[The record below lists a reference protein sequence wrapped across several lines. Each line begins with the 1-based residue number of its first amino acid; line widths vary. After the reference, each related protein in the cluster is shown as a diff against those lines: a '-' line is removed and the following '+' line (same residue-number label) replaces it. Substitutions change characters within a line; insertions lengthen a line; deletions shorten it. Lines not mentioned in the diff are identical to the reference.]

1 MKLSFLDWVSLI
13 ANIVTILGIS
23 GFLTAYINRKRE
35 EKKTSNEVL
44 VNAIKSS
51 SLQLNLYKLDNKK
64 IYRSADYIKFLQQN
78 LQEWRDSINDFE
90 VDRDWQQS
98 EEYFIPSEE
107 ELLGLDS
114 EQADISDDIYSTDY
128 VFHDGKDQQWL
139 YENQIEDYLSQF
151 KGLSLNDQ
159 KNMLHTAISKEILS
173 QHLINIE
180 RESRLSE
187 EELSKFIDS
196 VLTSITSEGLSYNS
210 YLNKEFESLLEI
222 QTELDELLKYQELY
236 IDSIVNYA
244 IKFDNPLVIFQE
256 KWRSK
261 NKLPVEFSEEEYS
274 IRRLSIVDKLL
285 LLFKNLEESLP
296 K

>member
-13 ANIVTILGIS
+13 ANIVTILGVS

-44 VNAIKSS
+44 ANAIKSS

-64 IYRSADYIKFLQQN
+64 IYRSADYINFLQKN
-78 LQEWRDSINDFE
+78 LQDWKETINSLE
-90 VDRDWQQS
+90 VDTDWQHS
-98 EEYFIPSEE
+98 EENFIPSEE
-107 ELLGLDS
+107 ELLGYAPKQVDT
-114 EQADISDDIYSTDY
+114 SDDIYSTDY

-139 YENQIEDYLSQF
+139 YENQIESYLGFF
-151 KGLSLNDQ
+151 KSKSFDKQ
-159 KNMLHTAISKEILS
+159 KDILRTAVSKDIVS

-180 RESRLSE
+180 GETRLSE
-187 EELSKFIDS
+187 EDLSKFIDS
-196 VLTSITSEGLSYNS
+196 VLVSITSEGVSYNS
-210 YLNKEFESLLEI
+210 YLNKEFDRLRKI
-222 QTELDELLKYQELY
+222 QVELDELLKYQELY

-261 NKLPVEFSEEEYS
+261 NKLPVEFPEEEYS
-274 IRRLSIVDKLL
+274 IRRLSIVDELL

>member
-44 VNAIKSS
+44 ANAIKSS

-64 IYRSADYIKFLQQN
+64 IYRSADYIKFLQKN
-78 LQEWRDSINDFE
+78 LQDWRETINSLE
-90 VDRDWQQS
+90 VDTDWQHS
-98 EEYFIPSEE
+98 EENFIPSEE
-107 ELLGLDS
+107 ELLGYAPKQVDT
-114 EQADISDDIYSTDY
+114 SDDIYSTDY

-139 YENQIEDYLSQF
+139 SENQIESYLGFF
-151 KGLSLNDQ
+151 KRKSFDKQ
-159 KNMLHTAISKEILS
+159 KDILRTAVSKDIVS

-180 RESRLSE
+180 GETRLSE
-187 EELSKFIDS
+187 EDLSKFIDS
-196 VLTSITSEGLSYNS
+196 VLVSITSEGGTYNS
-210 YLNKEFESLLEI
+210 YLNKEFDCLRKI
-222 QTELDELLKYQELY
+222 QVELDELLKYQELY

>member
-44 VNAIKSS
+44 ANAIKSS

-64 IYRSADYIKFLQQN
+64 IYRSADYIKFLQKN
-78 LQEWRDSINDFE
+78 LQDWRETINSLE
-90 VDRDWQQS
+90 VNTDWQHS
-98 EEYFIPSEE
+98 EENFIPSEE
-107 ELLGLDS
+107 ELLGYAPKQVDT
-114 EQADISDDIYSTDY
+114 SDDIYSTDY

-139 YENQIEDYLSQF
+139 SENQIESYLGFF
-151 KGLSLNDQ
+151 KRKSFDKQ
-159 KNMLHTAISKEILS
+159 KDILRTAVSKDIVS

-180 RESRLSE
+180 GETRLSE
-187 EELSKFIDS
+187 EDLSKFIDS
-196 VLTSITSEGLSYNS
+196 VLVSITSEGGTYNS
-210 YLNKEFESLLEI
+210 YLNKEFDCLRKI
-222 QTELDELLKYQELY
+222 QVELDELLKYQELY

>member
-1 MKLSFLDWVSLI
+1 MSLSFLDWVSLI
-13 ANIVTILGIS
+13 ANIVTILGIG
-23 GFLTAYINRKRE
+23 GFLTAYINKKRE

-44 VNAIKSS
+44 ANAIKSS

-64 IYRSADYIKFLQQN
+64 IYRSTDYIKFLQQN

-90 VDRDWQQS
+90 VDIDWQQS

-114 EQADISDDIYSTDY
+114 EQTDTSDDIYSTDY
-128 VFHDGKDQQWL
+128 VFHDGKEQQWL

-159 KNMLHTAISKEILS
+159 KNTLHTAISKEILS

-180 RESRLSE
+180 GESRLSE

-196 VLTSITSEGLSYNS
+196 VLTSITSEGLSYNQF
-210 YLNKEFESLLEI
+210 LNKEFEQLRSI
-222 QTELDELLKYQELY
+222 QVELDELLKYQDLY
-236 IDSIVNYA
+236 VESIVNYA
-244 IKFDNPLVIFQE
+244 IELDNPLIIFQE
-256 KWRSK
+256 KWRFK
-261 NKLPVEFSEEEYS
+261 NNLPVEFSTEEYS
-274 IRRLSIVDKLL
+274 TRRLSVVNQLL
-285 LLFKNLEESLP
+285 LVFKKLEESLP
-296 K
+296 Q

>member
-44 VNAIKSS
+44 ANAIKSS